1 MRYRIGQGFDIHQL
15 VEERD
20 LILGGV
26 KIEHSKG
33 LLGHSDAD
41 ALCHAIIDAMLGA
54 LALGDIGQHFPDNDP
69 QYYGCDSTDLLKQT
83 NYLVV
88 KSGYKINNIDATIK
102 AQQPRLAPFIEQNR
116 HSLADILKI
125 QLNQISVKA
134 KTMEHLDSIGEGKAI
149 AVDAIVLLEEI
160 DIDMK
165 FDVKNHKD

>member
-1 MRYRIGQGFDIHQL
+1 MKYRIGQGFDIHQL
-15 VEERD
+15 IEDRD

-41 ALCHAIIDAMLGA
+41 ALCHAIIDALFGA

-69 QYYGCDSTDLLKQT
+69 QYYGCDSTDLLKKA
-83 NYLVV
+83 NYIVI

-102 AQQPRLAPFIEQNR
+102 AQQPRLAPFIQQIQHN
-116 HSLADILKI
+116 LADILKL
-125 QLNQISVKA
+125 QTNQVSVKA
-134 KTMEHLDSIGEGKAI
+134 KTMEHLDSIGDGRAI

-160 DIDMK
+160 ELDMQ
-165 FDVKNHKD
+165 FDVKNHQG